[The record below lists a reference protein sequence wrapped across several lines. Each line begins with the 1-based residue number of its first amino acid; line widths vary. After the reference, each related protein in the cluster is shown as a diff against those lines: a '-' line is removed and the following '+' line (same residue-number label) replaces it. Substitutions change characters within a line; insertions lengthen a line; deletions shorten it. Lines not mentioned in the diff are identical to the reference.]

1 MDLKEKYGEWGIVLG
16 ATEGVGEAFC
26 KKLAEGGMN
35 IVMVGRREEL
45 MREKAEKFKAEYGVD
60 YKVVRADL
68 SEPDEACEKI
78 FAATEDLDM
87 GFMSY
92 VACLHHFGRFQEV
105 DLETHEK
112 CLNVNVISFLRIF
125 HHYMQEFAAKD
136 RGAVINVSSMTGI
149 SGSPFNGEYG
159 AGKAYILKLTEAV
172 AYETK
177 KTGVDVEAITL
188 GTTLTP
194 TAMKNFPKGPAGDAV
209 VKIALTP
216 DQVAEVERLE
226 QRYYDPAYFYGSH
239 SALNRVTRYIPG
251 TGTVGLA
258 VTVGPDG
265 TIAALSVSGDFMDPD
280 AADVLCDAVRGRRPD
295 GIALDADTVAGVPA
309 AILAEMIAESAA
321 LA

>member
-159 AGKAYILKLTEAV
+159 AGKAYILKLTEGGLAAV
-172 AYETK
+172 SCTSQGAAACSRTQCC
-177 KTGVDVEAITL
+177 EAKPMWDRLDKMIDDFFEEITL
-188 GTTLTP
+188 ADLI
-194 TAMKNFPKGPAGDAV
+194 K
-209 VKIALTP
+209 
-216 DQVAEVERLE
+216 
-226 QRYYDPAYFYGSH
+226 
-239 SALNRVTRYIPG
+239 
-251 TGTVGLA
+251 
-258 VTVGPDG
+258 DG
-265 TIAALSVSGDFMDPD
+265 KA
-280 AADVLCDAVRGRRPD
+280 
-295 GIALDADTVAGVPA
+295 
-309 AILAEMIAESAA
+309 
-321 LA
+321 

>member
-1 MDLKEKYGEWGIVLG
+1 MNLKEKYGEWGIVLG

-78 FAATEDLDM
+78 FAATEGLDM

-125 HHYMQEFAAKD
+125 HHYMKDFAAKD

-159 AGKAYILKLTEAV
+159 AGKAYILLVGEALL
-172 AYETK
+172 
-177 KTGVDVEAITL
+177 VDDGDQGAVESQICHVISPSLICRAHL
-188 GTTLTP
+188 GR
-194 TAMKNFPKGPAGDAV
+194 TA
-209 VKIALTP
+209 
-216 DQVAEVERLE
+216 
-226 QRYYDPAYFYGSH
+226 
-239 SALNRVTRYIPG
+239 
-251 TGTVGLA
+251 
-258 VTVGPDG
+258 
-265 TIAALSVSGDFMDPD
+265 
-280 AADVLCDAVRGRRPD
+280 
-295 GIALDADTVAGVPA
+295 
-309 AILAEMIAESAA
+309 
-321 LA
+321 

>member
-1 MDLKEKYGEWGIVLG
+1 
-16 ATEGVGEAFC
+16 
-26 KKLAEGGMN
+26 
-35 IVMVGRREEL
+35 

-78 FAATEDLDM
+78 FAATEGLDL

-177 KTGVDVEAITL
+177 KTNVDVEAITL

-194 TAMKNFPKGPAGDAV
+194 TAMKNFPKAFEKLGREMSVIAG
-209 VKIALTP
+209 
-216 DQVAEVERLE
+216 ERNKASVHDWKANHTE
-226 QRYYDPAYFYGSH
+226 DEYISYMGAFYE
-239 SALNRVTRYIPG
+239 
-251 TGTVGLA
+251 
-258 VTVGPDG
+258 D
-265 TIAALSVSGDFMDPD
+265 
-280 AADVLCDAVRGRRPD
+280 
-295 GIALDADTVAGVPA
+295 
-309 AILAEMIAESAA
+309 
-321 LA
+321 